1 MVTIIV
7 GKINAGSD
15 IADVVTLCDGAD
27 EPRRTSI
34 DLCNIKPGKP
44 K

>member
-1 MVTIIV
+1 MVTIMV

-15 IADVVTLCDGAD
+15 VADVRTLCDGAD
-27 EPRRTSI
+27 LPHRTTI